1 MNNGN
6 EMTTLSDKITEA
18 SARAML
24 HATNAAGKVL
34 TKKWGKYLL
43 VLPVVISLCTMTVCA
58 TSGGSSTNPNDFI
71 NEIIKLLKEWI
82 PRLGGMVIVVG
93 GIQLGLGFKDDNQD
107 GKTRGMQCMIG
118 GAIVAAIGTMVKF

>member
-43 VLPVVISLCTMTVCA
+43 VLPVVISLCTLTVSA
-58 TSGGSSTNPNDFI
+58 ETDPDTFI
-71 NEIIKLLKEWI
+71 NKIIELLKTWI
-82 PRLGGMVIVVG
+82 PRLGGLVIVVG

-118 GAIVAAIGTMVKF
+118 GAIVAAIGAMVDF

>member
-24 HATNAAGKVL
+24 HATNAVGKVL
-34 TKKWGKYLL
+34 TKKWGKYFL
-43 VLPVVISLCTMTVCA
+43 VLPVVISLCTLTVCA
-58 TSGGSSTNPNDFI
+58 DGTDPDSFI
-71 NEIIKLLKEWI
+71 NEIITLLQKWI
-82 PRLGGMVIVVG
+82 PRLGGMVVVVG

-118 GAIVAAIGTMVKF
+118 GAIVAAIGKLVSF

>member
-6 EMTTLSDKITEA
+6 KMTTLSDKITEA

-58 TSGGSSTNPNDFI
+58 SSGTDKDPNEFI
-71 NEIIKLLKEWI
+71 NKIIELLELWI

>member
-43 VLPVVISLCTMTVCA
+43 VLPVVISLCTLTVFA
-58 TSGGSSTNPNDFI
+58 ETDPDTFI
-71 NEIIKLLKEWI
+71 SKIIELLKTWI
-82 PRLGGMVIVVG
+82 PRLGGLVIVVG

-118 GAIVAAIGTMVKF
+118 GAIVAAIGTMVDF

>member
-43 VLPVVISLCTMTVCA
+43 VLPVVISLCTLTVFA
-58 TSGGSSTNPNDFI
+58 ETDPDTFI
-71 NEIIKLLKEWI
+71 SKIISLLKTWI
-82 PRLGGMVIVVG
+82 PRLGGLVIVVG

-118 GAIVAAIGTMVKF
+118 GAIVAAIGTMVDF

>member
-1 MNNGN
+1 MNNEN
-6 EMTTLSDKITEA
+6 KMTTLSDKITEA

-43 VLPVVISLCTMTVCA
+43 VLPVVISLCTLTVCA
-58 TSGGSSTNPNDFI
+58 ASGTDPDSFI
-71 NEIIKLLKEWI
+71 DEIVNLLKEWI
-82 PRLGGMVIVVG
+82 PRLGGMVVVVG

-118 GAIVAAIGTMVKF
+118 GAIVAAIGKLVSF